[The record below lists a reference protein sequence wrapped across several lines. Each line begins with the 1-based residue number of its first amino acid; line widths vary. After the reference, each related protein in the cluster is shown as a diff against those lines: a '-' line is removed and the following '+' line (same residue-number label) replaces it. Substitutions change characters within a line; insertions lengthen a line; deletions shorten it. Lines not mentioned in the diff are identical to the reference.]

1 MLKSQSVRLIFA
13 AIGLI
18 VLGVAIAWFVASRTP
33 SSIIFTNGPIVLVS
47 GRDDHGLLKQEY
59 VPLQKSP
66 TDKSVVAVV
75 HDGAFARV
83 VEQRGEW
90 LLIQEIKLDQVN
102 SISGWIND
110 FYLRNRALRVDGGG
124 QVEFDDAK
132 VVNNQIVVAIRPVA
146 EPTATP
152 IWMASKLLREIG
164 AK

>member
-1 MLKSQSVRLIFA
+1 MLKNRATQLIFI

-18 VLGVAIAWFVASRTP
+18 VLSVTIAWFVTLRTASSNT
-33 SSIIFTNGPIVLVS
+33 FTKGPIVLVS
-47 GRDDHGLLKQEY
+47 GRDDHGLLKQEF

-66 TDKSVVAVV
+66 TDKSVIAVV
-75 HDGAFARV
+75 HDGTFARV

-90 LLIQEIKLDQVN
+90 LRVQEIKDDPAN
-102 SISGWIND
+102 SISGWVND

-132 VVNNQIVVAIRPVA
+132 VLNNQIVVAIRPVQ
-146 EPTATP
+146 EPAATP
-152 IWMASKLLREIG
+152 QWIAANLLREVG